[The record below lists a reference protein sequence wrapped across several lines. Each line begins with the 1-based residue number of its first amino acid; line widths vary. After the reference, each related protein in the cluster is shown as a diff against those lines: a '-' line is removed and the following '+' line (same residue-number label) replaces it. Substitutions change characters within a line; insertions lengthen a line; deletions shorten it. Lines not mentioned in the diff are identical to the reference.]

1 MSGDLL
7 GKVCS
12 LGFKRGTKLGPD
24 AEEFDLRGLR
34 PVNVVGWAP
43 PPQLRVPTQ
52 RPAPAAACSQRT
64 GGKSASRRL
73 VTRGV
78 GYAPKGLVGG
88 P

>member
-34 PVNVVGWAP
+34 PVNVVGWGRPLNSSAD
-43 PPQLRVPTQ
+43 PT
-52 RPAPAAACSQRT
+52 PCSCC
-64 GGKSASRRL
+64 RL
-73 VTRGV
+73 LPSYERQ
-78 GYAPKGLVGG
+78 KC
-88 P
+88 

>member
-34 PVNVVGWAP
+34 PVDVVGWAP
-43 PPQLRVPTQ
+43 PPQLQCRPNALLLLP
-52 RPAPAAACSQRT
+52 PAPIVREA
-64 GGKSASRRL
+64 K
-73 VTRGV
+73 V
-78 GYAPKGLVGG
+78 LVGG
-88 P
+88 W